1 MAKDKRIVVHFAADY
16 KDTEE
21 IIDGFKEALE
31 RFGIKVYD
39 DPNCEG
45 TDTYGF
51 LLSNEELTDD
61 QVKEL
66 TDLS

>member
-1 MAKDKRIVVHFAADY
+1 MAQKERIVAHFAADY

-21 IIDGFKEALE
+21 LIDGFKEALA

-51 LLSNEELTDD
+51 LLSNEELTDEE
-61 QVKEL
+61 VKEL

>member
-1 MAKDKRIVVHFAADY
+1 MAKELIVAHFAADY

-21 IIDGFKEALE
+21 LIDGFKEALT

-51 LLSNEELTDD
+51 LLSNEELTEDE
-61 QVKEL
+61 VKTL
-66 TDLS
+66 TNVS